1 MLLPCMYTMI
11 DNNKNELVINLVS
24 AESCPYITYW
34 NAVCICVV
42 YIMSKKAQTYKCKNE
57 YTMKST
63 VHHRQGLLMSKL
75 TEKCH
80 SSFCC
85 LVNNHV
91 CFIK

>member
-1 MLLPCMYTMI
+1 MLLPCMYTTI
-11 DNNKNELVINLVS
+11 DNNKNELVFNLVS
-24 AESCPYITYW
+24 AESCPYIHHTLECSLYMCGIYYVKEST
-34 NAVCICVV
+34 NR
-42 YIMSKKAQTYKCKNE
+42 KNE

-80 SSFCC
+80 SRFCC